1 MQIQSPDDYNHSF
14 AEAEGEAVI
23 QLIVVVG
30 RAMRSAIKSKMLTLC
45 CNVLPCKCYIL
56 MNVELNKTCTVQLL
70 RCNNGGAQD
79 ANLQLR
85 PTPTLRCAIESDAV
99 YIHLVKHKYH

>member
-1 MQIQSPDDYNHSF
+1 MYVVFWMVNRQLRATGLSTVILQTKIYCMQIQSPDDYNHSF

-23 QLIVVVG
+23 QL
-30 RAMRSAIKSKMLTLC
+30 
-45 CNVLPCKCYIL
+45 
-56 MNVELNKTCTVQLL
+56 NVELNKTCTVQLL

-85 PTPTLRCAIESDAV
+85 LR
-99 YIHLVKHKYH
+99 